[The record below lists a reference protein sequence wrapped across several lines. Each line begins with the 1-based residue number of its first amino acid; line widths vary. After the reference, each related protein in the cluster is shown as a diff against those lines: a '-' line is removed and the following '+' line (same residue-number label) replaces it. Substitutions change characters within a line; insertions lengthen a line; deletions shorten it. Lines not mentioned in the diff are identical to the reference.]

1 VTRPERPVPP
11 PLEGDDRLIT
21 AVITAGFLVA
31 LVVLLI
37 VRGSLPAADR
47 WWIWV
52 AAFGTALGLF
62 GLVYVPYL
70 KRSRARTAER
80 RRAAREAAGYHSATD
95 ITATGITP
103 TGITA
108 TDITGTDITGTD
120 VADRGLRASD
130 RMPTEAE
137 PSDITQ
143 APPR

>member
-1 VTRPERPVPP
+1 MPP

-31 LVVLLI
+31 LIVLLV

-52 AAFGTALGLF
+52 AAFGTFLGVF

-70 KRSRARTAER
+70 KRARERTAER
-80 RRAAREAAGYHSATD
+80 RRAAAGYHSATD
-95 ITATGITP
+95 ITAADSDGAKSP
-103 TGITA
+103 A
-108 TDITGTDITGTD
+108 TDATK
-120 VADRGLRASD
+120 
-130 RMPTEAE
+130 
-137 PSDITQ
+137 